1 MKESEKQPRAIPLGA
16 ETACPAPPRALFSF
30 RADRSACFEYKTNVF
45 DTVAGRCYRSSHAH
59 QNMLM
64 LAKGEGTESLELS
77 RFFVPEASA
86 TLAGGLFAF
95 RPVTGLRQV
104 TGRGGQK

>member
-1 MKESEKQPRAIPLGA
+1 MGD
-16 ETACPAPPRALFSF
+16 PAGHQDGLRCYATRIVSSNA
-30 RADRSACFEYKTNVF
+30 RVVCFEYKTNVF

-64 LAKGEGTESLELS
+64 LAKWEGIESLELS